1 MKLISFSRLGR
12 VGFGAVLESGIVDLT
27 GKLGSDIR
35 SLRALVEA
43 DLFEVASGYLA
54 GRAGELAL
62 ADVSFLPVIPDASKI
77 LCIGLNYAKHQAETG
92 RPDVP
97 HPTIFTRFADSQVGH
112 GQPLVKPNSS
122 DRFDFEGELAVV
134 IGRGGRSIPEDA
146 ALAHVAGYACY
157 NDGSVRDWQRH
168 TSQFTPGKNFAA
180 TGGFG
185 PFLVTA
191 DEIGDY
197 TRLPIETRLNGEVMQ
212 KATLADLI
220 FPIPRLIRYISE
232 FTPLS
237 SCDVI
242 ITGTPGGVGDRR
254 DPPVYMKP
262 GDIVEV
268 DIGPVGTLV
277 NPVIAETGP

>member
-1 MKLISFSRLGR
+1 MKLISFSRLGE
-12 VGFGAVLESGIVDLT
+12 VGFGAVVESGIVDLT
-27 GKLGSDIR
+27 GKVGSDIR
-35 SLRALVEA
+35 SLRALIEA
-43 DLFEVASGYLA
+43 DLFHAASRYVA
-54 GRAGELAL
+54 GRAGELVP
-62 ADVSFLPVIPDASKI
+62 ADVSFLPVIPDAGKI

-122 DRFDFEGELAVV
+122 DRFDFEGELAIV
-134 IGRGGRSIPEDA
+134 IGRGGRSIREDA
-146 ALAHVAGYACY
+146 ALRHIAGYACY

-220 FPIPRLIRYISE
+220 FPIPRLISYISQ

-242 ITGTPGGVGDRR
+242 VTGTPGGVGDRR

-277 NPVIAETGP
+277 NPVIAETVA